1 MAQYEKVYVI
11 VFLRVDRDGYSKPV
25 TIEWED
31 GTQYQISKI
40 IEKRQAP
47 PRHVASSPTNRY
59 TVQVQGRTRELYHE
73 TFYNKWFVEKIY
85 QN

>member
-1 MAQYEKVYVI
+1 MAEYEKVYVI

-25 TIEWED
+25 MIEWED
-31 GTQYQISKI
+31 GSQYHISKI

-47 PRHVASSPTNRY
+47 PRHVGGSPTIRY

-73 TFYNKWFVEKIY
+73 TFYNKWFVEKAIY
-85 QN
+85 F